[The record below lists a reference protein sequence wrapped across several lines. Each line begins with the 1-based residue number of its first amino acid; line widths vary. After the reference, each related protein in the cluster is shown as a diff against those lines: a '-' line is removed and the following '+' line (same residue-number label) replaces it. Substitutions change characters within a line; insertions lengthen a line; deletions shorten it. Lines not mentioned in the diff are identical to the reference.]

1 MKMAIATATIA
12 TTEIIISDVSDVH
25 YKRNQQEIDPG
36 PASIGMANGVRRY
49 HF

>member
-12 TTEIIISDVSDVH
+12 TTEIIISVLMFI
-25 YKRNQQEIDPG
+25 KKCIREIDPG
-36 PASIGMANGVRRY
+36 PASIGMANESRRY